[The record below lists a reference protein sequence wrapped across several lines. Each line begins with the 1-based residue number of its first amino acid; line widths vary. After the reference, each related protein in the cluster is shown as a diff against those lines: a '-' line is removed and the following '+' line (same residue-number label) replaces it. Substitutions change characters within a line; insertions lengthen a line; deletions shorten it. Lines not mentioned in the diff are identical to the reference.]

1 MEADLM
7 RDSSNHQDAYSKEP
21 LIAASSSEM
30 WANHRER
37 LIPQKTVRQ
46 LRGGVSNMTIFRH
59 VRKKIIPRPIVIDG
73 RNYWILGEI
82 LDANEADSK
91 RRL

>member
-1 MEADLM
+1 MSHEELLNA
-7 RDSSNHQDAYSKEP
+7 SIGGKSGSNDQVNQWDQF
-21 LIAASSSEM
+21 
-30 WANHRER
+30 RGR
-37 LIPQKTVRQ
+37 LIPQSVVRA

-59 VRKKIIPRPIVIDG
+59 VRKKIIPPPIVIDG

-91 RRL
+91 RRK